1 MKRKVGIGLIIGAAL
16 PLLATSI
23 AWSCGVL
30 ATASTSTKV
39 AAPGQAITVTGKNYS
54 TSATASAVT
63 VRLGKRSG
71 DVLATT
77 APNSGGAISTTFNLP
92 SSLSPGW
99 YVLQVLQFNANG
111 TPKSGTP
118 GRTSIRVQGSAAAAA
133 TPWTGN
139 TPSGPASFASDTG
152 GGSLLPMLAAISL
165 SLIMLA
171 GGWALVS
178 RKGRLVSSAPLAT

>member
-23 AWSCGVL
+23 AWACGVL
-30 ATASTSTKV
+30 ATAQVNTKV
-39 AAPGQAITVTGKNYS
+39 AAPGQAVTVTGKNYS

-71 DVLATT
+71 DVLSTT

-92 SSLSPGW
+92 ANLSPGW

-133 TPWTGN
+133 TPWSGN
-139 TPSGPASFASDTG
+139 TPSGPASFAGDTG
-152 GGSLLPMLAAISL
+152 GGSLLPMLSAIAL
-165 SLIMLA
+165 SLTMLA